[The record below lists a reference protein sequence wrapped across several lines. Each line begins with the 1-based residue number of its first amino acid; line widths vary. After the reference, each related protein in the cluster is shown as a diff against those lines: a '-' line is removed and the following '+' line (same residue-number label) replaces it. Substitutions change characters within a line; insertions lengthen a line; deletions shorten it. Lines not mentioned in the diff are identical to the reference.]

1 MKFET
6 AYCVKILFYYDM
18 MKYSD
23 VFILLKKNYFLLLF
37 TPYSII
43 SKLSKLI
50 RGNIING
57 AQKGVRLGILKRWFI
72 LKSFF
77 KNADCRT

>member
-50 RGNIING
+50 
-57 AQKGVRLGILKRWFI
+57 
-72 LKSFF
+72 
-77 KNADCRT
+77 

>member
-23 VFILLKKNYFLLLF
+23 VFIL
-37 TPYSII
+37 
-43 SKLSKLI
+43 
-50 RGNIING
+50 
-57 AQKGVRLGILKRWFI
+57 
-72 LKSFF
+72 
-77 KNADCRT
+77 